1 MYTKSSLWAIAR
13 TLRCGCQAM
22 HLMQSCSG
30 CDKSM
35 CGPFSS
41 FPTKCF
47 CAKSYASWIILDKV
61 LKKRKKKWIRNGCCI
76 TALNTYVSPALFLIF
91 DILKCFFFSMV
102 RSRAREF
109 CEHSHLLILHAS
121 IKHRNYHDIY
131 CIANWIDDI
140 GSCWG
145 RCNWSE
151 LYRRDRHYLQRENQK
166 HVNLRSA
173 INRRGGPYL
182 FAF

>member
-30 CDKSM
+30 CDKSV

-91 DILKCFFFSMV
+91 DILKCFFFQWLDP
-102 RSRAREF
+102 ELGNF
-109 CEHSHLLILHAS
+109 AS
-121 IKHRNYHDIY
+121 IATYWSCTHRLNIEITMTYIVSPIESMTSAAVGDVATGLN
-131 CIANWIDDI
+131 CIE
-140 GSCWG
+140 GTG
-145 RCNWSE
+145 TT
-151 LYRRDRHYLQRENQK
+151 YRER
-166 HVNLRSA
+166 
-173 INRRGGPYL
+173 INSMSTWEAR
-182 FAF
+182 